1 MDIQMPEIDGIEAT
15 RQIKQLNLANQPWII
30 AMTAYSMKEDEEK
43 FLKMGLD
50 DYLAKPI
57 RARQLIEKVKNN
69 FNFDVD
75 LVETTEN
82 ARSTGIIDL
91 QVVEQLKKYGGKELV
106 ANALREFEEET
117 EKQLQSCNKALEE
130 SDFEFIRKTL
140 HTLKGTAG
148 TLGIIK
154 ITDIATTL
162 EKQMK
167 QGDYSELNSLL
178 SDLNDNF
185 VEFQQ
190 NITDLISE

>member
-1 MDIQMPEIDGIEAT
+1 M
-15 RQIKQLNLANQPWII
+15 
-30 AMTAYSMKEDEEK
+30 
-43 FLKMGLD
+43 
-50 DYLAKPI
+50 
-57 RARQLIEKVKNN
+57 
-69 FNFDVD
+69 
-75 LVETTEN
+75 
-82 ARSTGIIDL
+82 
-91 QVVEQLKKYGGKELV
+91 